1 MAWMN
6 KNSER
11 IGKLTR
17 LPVGEILPNPNQPR
31 RCFDQQELDKLSRSI
46 AANGLLQP
54 ISVRRLDRNS
64 YELIAGER
72 RLMACKALGID
83 KIPAIVVEMPDNDSA
98 VMALVENLHRT
109 DLNCFEEAEAIAKL
123 MADGRLTQQQV
134 AKMLCKTQPAIA
146 NKLRLLRISPMLR
159 DLLVQNGL
167 TERHARALLMVEDP
181 QQQEEILHHV
191 IKMGLNVAQTE
202 SYIQRCLKVAP
213 QEKPAR
219 LVVVKDVRLLF
230 NSISKAVNAIKEGG
244 FEVETMQTE
253 DDRYVNYVVRIPKDR
268 VYVKPVDNAT
278 A

>member
-1 MAWMN
+1 MAWMS

-11 IGKLTR
+11 IGKLAR

-31 RCFDQQELDKLSRSI
+31 RSFDQQELDKLAKSI

-54 ISVRRLDRNS
+54 ISVRRQDRNS

-72 RLMACKALGID
+72 RLMACKALGMD
-83 KIPAIVVEMPDNDSA
+83 KIPAIVIEMPDTDSA
-98 VMALVENLHRT
+98 VMALVENLHRA
-109 DLNCFEEAEAIAKL
+109 DLECFEEAEAIAKL

-134 AKMLCKTQPAIA
+134 AKMLCKSQPAIA
-146 NKLRLLRISPMLR
+146 NKLRLLRISPLLR
-159 DLLVQNGL
+159 SLLVENGL
-167 TERHARALLMVEDP
+167 TERHARALLTVEDP
-181 QQQEEILHHV
+181 QQQEEILRYV

-202 SYIQRCLKVAP
+202 SYIQRFHKVTP
-213 QEKPAR
+213 EKPSR

-253 DDRYVNYVVRIPKDR
+253 DDLYVNYVVRIPKDR
-268 VYVKPVDNAT
+268 VYRKPVDNAT

>member
-11 IGKLTR
+11 IGKLTL

-54 ISVRRLDRNS
+54 ISVRRLDRSS

-72 RLMACKALGID
+72 RLLACKALGMD
-83 KIPAIVVEMPDNDSA
+83 KIPAIVVEMPDTDSA

-146 NKLRLLRISPMLR
+146 NKLRLLRISPTLR

-202 SYIQRCLKVAP
+202 SYIQRCLKEVP
-213 QEKPAR
+213 QEKSSR

-268 VYVKPVDNAT
+268 VYVKPMDNAT

>member
-72 RLMACKALGID
+72 RLMACKALGMD

-202 SYIQRCLKVAP
+202 SYIQRCLKMVP

>member
-72 RLMACKALGID
+72 RLMACKALGMD
-83 KIPAIVVEMPDNDSA
+83 KIPAIVVEMQESDSA
-98 VMALVENLHRT
+98 VMALVENLHRA
-109 DLNCFEEAEAIAKL
+109 DLNYFEEAEAIAKL
-123 MADGRLTQQQV
+123 MEDGRLTQQQV

-146 NKLRLLRISPMLR
+146 NKLRLLRISPTVR
-159 DLLVQNGL
+159 ELLVQNGL

-181 QQQEEILHHV
+181 QQQEEILHHI

-202 SYIQRCLKVAP
+202 SYIQRGLKRHP
-213 QEKPAR
+213 QEKASR

-230 NSISKAVNAIKEGG
+230 NSISKAVDAIKEGG

-253 DDRYVNYVVRIPKDR
+253 DDRYVNYVVRIPKER